1 MFSNLSVLLDMQLVG
16 INVFICYSL
25 QRISLDRFIVP
36 TYYYHSLIHFQP
48 MFHLRI
54 NEVFTSKMFEKHLWK
69 SDNLSKKQVDDLRLH
84 LKCPSSTGIFQKF
97 C

>member
-69 SDNLSKKQVDDLRLH
+69 SDNLSKDAGH
-84 LKCPSSTGIFQKF
+84 
-97 C
+97 